1 LDKNGKPVRTEIYKD
16 NVMLDDFSIAE
27 DGNVYGTTHP
37 GNVIYLIK
45 EKGKPEI
52 IAAGEE
58 DGVRGNTAAI
68 FIENKGDAEW
78 LYVIGDGGLWK
89 AQALSGGK
97 SIDQTKLKPAAL
109 TKIYVGERGYFK
121 GR

>member
-1 LDKNGKPVRTEIYKD
+1 MN
-16 NVMLDDFSIAE
+16 LDDFSIAE
-27 DGNVYGTTHP
+27 DGNVYCTTHP

-68 FIENKGDAEW
+68 FGENRG
-78 LYVIGDGGLWK
+78 VP
-89 AQALSGGK
+89 SGSIMETAVFGK
-97 SIDQTKLKPAAL
+97 RKH
-109 TKIYVGERGYFK
+109 
-121 GR
+121 